1 MYYNTQILNKYNLV
15 YTNYITNQAITRQSV
30 PNEYRLINTIICYL
44 DFKGFL
50 HVELF
55 VGTEDEISDEQ
66 WIDDT
71 NWVTT
76 AFIYHKCY
84 NEEYNVDFS
93 ITALQV
99 PCCVRYRG
107 NILHIQNYPMLDSCG
122 ETYYEDKTYRYKCF
136 CCDDDKYSNIDNWE
150 EYDFQLIIDDIVKF
164 ITDIMTE
171 ANDISYG
178 LTTPDE
184 DVIKDLI
191 EQEFNEWLNDEKL
204 TQIINALL
212 KNWDITRIVESLPET
227 GENYIIYLVPTENND
242 DGTNKYAEWV
252 WLEDEQRYE
261 PLGSFVDIVI
271 DDALSETSENPVQN
285 KVITEALNRIN
296 KELFPLT
303 IAVSG
308 GGLFEKRTTQTITVS
323 WSVKEGSD
331 IVTPD
336 SITVNDETVT
346 NTDKSKQFTN
356 VTTNTTYTVKAIK
369 DGITV
374 TGSTSVTFVN
384 PSYFGAVAADFTPT
398 EEAIKALTKSVKNGK
413 GYTGT
418 TSLNNQK
425 TCYAYPKSF
434 GALTAIKDANN
445 FEYLGSYTRSEL
457 QVWDEVYYIYVLTDP
472 VTIDGFKQIYS

>member
-93 ITALQV
+93 TTALQV
-99 PCCVRYRG
+99 PYCVRYRG

-122 ETYYEDKTYRYKCF
+122 ETYYEDKTYRYTCF

-150 EYDFQLIIDDIVKF
+150 EYDFQLVIDDIVKF

-184 DVIKDLI
+184 DMIKDLI
-191 EQEFNEWLNDEKL
+191 QNIINQWLDDDKLQQIINEWLNQRDLDE
-204 TQIINALL
+204 IIN
-212 KNWDITRIVESLPET
+212 NWLEEADLSQQIQEAVNNAMKDIDISDQ
-227 GENYIIYLVPTENND
+227 I
-242 DGTNKYAEWV
+242 TNAV
-252 WLEDEQRYE
+252 NQWLEDNDLTDVINNAINKY
-261 PLGSFVDIVI
+261 LGDNLNDILNNYFGPDGPGYGNLEDMVDQMLDDKIGQYLEDIKAMLKDNERVI
-271 DDALSETSENPVQN
+271 ANALSRHEE
-285 KVITEALNRIN
+285 
-296 KELFPLT
+296 
-303 IAVSG
+303 
-308 GGLFEKRTTQTITVS
+308 
-323 WSVKEGSD
+323 D
-331 IVTPD
+331 I
-336 SITVNDETVT
+336 IQL
-346 NTDKSKQFTN
+346 KQ
-356 VTTNTTYTVKAIK
+356 
-369 DGITV
+369 
-374 TGSTSVTFVN
+374 
-384 PSYFGAVAADFTPT
+384 
-398 EEAIKALTKSVKNGK
+398 
-413 GYTGT
+413 
-418 TSLNNQK
+418 
-425 TCYAYPKSF
+425 
-434 GALTAIKDANN
+434 
-445 FEYLGSYTRSEL
+445 
-457 QVWDEVYYIYVLTDP
+457 
-472 VTIDGFKQIYS
+472 

>member
-93 ITALQV
+93 TTALQV

-122 ETYYEDKTYRYKCF
+122 EIYYEDKTYRYTCF

-150 EYDFQLIIDDIVKF
+150 EYDFQLIINDIVKF

-178 LTTPDE
+178 ILTPDE
-184 DVIKDLI
+184 EMIKDLI
-191 EQEFNEWLNDEKL
+191 EQLFNEWLTEERLTEIVNAWLEGQDLQSIINQYLDDIDLQEQIKQEVQKQLSQYDFEGDIANYIDKWFEQNNIQDIVNNAVSNYFGDNINDILNNYFNGEGNDNL
-204 TQIINALL
+204 TQIVNDLLDDKIGEYLESIKTMLANNERVVANALSRHEE
-212 KNWDITRIVESLPET
+212 DI
-227 GENYIIYLVPTENND
+227 
-242 DGTNKYAEWV
+242 
-252 WLEDEQRYE
+252 
-261 PLGSFVDIVI
+261 
-271 DDALSETSENPVQN
+271 
-285 KVITEALNRIN
+285 
-296 KELFPLT
+296 LT
-303 IAVSG
+303 I
-308 GGLFEKRTTQTITVS
+308 
-323 WSVKEGSD
+323 
-331 IVTPD
+331 
-336 SITVNDETVT
+336 
-346 NTDKSKQFTN
+346 
-356 VTTNTTYTVKAIK
+356 
-369 DGITV
+369 
-374 TGSTSVTFVN
+374 
-384 PSYFGAVAADFTPT
+384 
-398 EEAIKALTKSVKNGK
+398 K
-413 GYTGT
+413 G
-418 TSLNNQK
+418 
-425 TCYAYPKSF
+425 
-434 GALTAIKDANN
+434 
-445 FEYLGSYTRSEL
+445 
-457 QVWDEVYYIYVLTDP
+457 
-472 VTIDGFKQIYS
+472 

>member
-93 ITALQV
+93 TTALQI

-122 ETYYEDKTYRYKCF
+122 EVYYEDKTYRYKCF
-136 CCDDDKYSNIDNWE
+136 CCDDDKYGNIDNWE
-150 EYDFQLIIDDIVKF
+150 EYDFQLVIDDIVKF

-184 DVIKDLI
+184 DMIKDLI
-191 EQEFNEWLNDEKL
+191 QNIINQWLDDDKLQQIINEWLNQRDLDE
-204 TQIINALL
+204 IIN
-212 KNWDITRIVESLPET
+212 NWLEEADLSQQIQEAVNNAMKDIDISDQ
-227 GENYIIYLVPTENND
+227 I
-242 DGTNKYAEWV
+242 TNAV
-252 WLEDEQRYE
+252 NQWLEDNDLTDVINNAINKY
-261 PLGSFVDIVI
+261 LGDNLNDILNNYFGPDGPGYGNLEDMVDQMLDDKIGQYLEDIKAMLKDNERVI
-271 DDALSETSENPVQN
+271 ANALSRHEE
-285 KVITEALNRIN
+285 
-296 KELFPLT
+296 
-303 IAVSG
+303 
-308 GGLFEKRTTQTITVS
+308 
-323 WSVKEGSD
+323 D
-331 IVTPD
+331 I
-336 SITVNDETVT
+336 IQL
-346 NTDKSKQFTN
+346 KQ
-356 VTTNTTYTVKAIK
+356 
-369 DGITV
+369 
-374 TGSTSVTFVN
+374 
-384 PSYFGAVAADFTPT
+384 
-398 EEAIKALTKSVKNGK
+398 
-413 GYTGT
+413 
-418 TSLNNQK
+418 
-425 TCYAYPKSF
+425 
-434 GALTAIKDANN
+434 
-445 FEYLGSYTRSEL
+445 
-457 QVWDEVYYIYVLTDP
+457 
-472 VTIDGFKQIYS
+472 

>member
-93 ITALQV
+93 TTALQV

-107 NILHIQNYPMLDSCG
+107 NILHIQNYPVLDSCG
-122 ETYYEDKTYRYKCF
+122 EIYYEDKTYRYTCF

-150 EYDFQLIIDDIVKF
+150 EYDFQLILNDIVKF

-184 DVIKDLI
+184 DMIKDLI
-191 EQEFNEWLNDEKL
+191 QSIVDEWLNEDTL
-204 TQIINALL
+204 QQIINDWLNQKDLDEIISNWLEEADLSTQIQEAVNNAL
-212 KNWDITRIVESLPET
+212 KDIDISDQ
-227 GENYIIYLVPTENND
+227 I
-242 DGTNKYAEWV
+242 TNAV
-252 WLEDEQRYE
+252 NQWLEDNDLTDVINNAINKY
-261 PLGSFVDIVI
+261 LGDNLNDILNNYFGPDGPGYGNLEDMVDQMLDDKIGQYLEDIKAMLKDNERVI
-271 DDALSETSENPVQN
+271 ANALSRHEE
-285 KVITEALNRIN
+285 
-296 KELFPLT
+296 
-303 IAVSG
+303 
-308 GGLFEKRTTQTITVS
+308 
-323 WSVKEGSD
+323 D
-331 IVTPD
+331 I
-336 SITVNDETVT
+336 IQL
-346 NTDKSKQFTN
+346 KQ
-356 VTTNTTYTVKAIK
+356 
-369 DGITV
+369 
-374 TGSTSVTFVN
+374 
-384 PSYFGAVAADFTPT
+384 
-398 EEAIKALTKSVKNGK
+398 
-413 GYTGT
+413 
-418 TSLNNQK
+418 
-425 TCYAYPKSF
+425 
-434 GALTAIKDANN
+434 
-445 FEYLGSYTRSEL
+445 
-457 QVWDEVYYIYVLTDP
+457 
-472 VTIDGFKQIYS
+472 

>member
-93 ITALQV
+93 TTALQV

-122 ETYYEDKTYRYKCF
+122 EIYYEDKTYRYTCF

-150 EYDFQLIIDDIVKF
+150 EYDFQLVIDDIVKF

-184 DVIKDLI
+184 DMIKDLI
-191 EQEFNEWLNDEKL
+191 QNIINQWLDDDKLQQIINEWLNQRDLDE
-204 TQIINALL
+204 IIN
-212 KNWDITRIVESLPET
+212 NWLEEADLSQQIQEAVNNAMKDIDISDQ
-227 GENYIIYLVPTENND
+227 I
-242 DGTNKYAEWV
+242 TNAV
-252 WLEDEQRYE
+252 NQWLEDNDLTDVINNAINKY
-261 PLGSFVDIVI
+261 LGDNLNDILNNYFGPDGPGYGNLEDMVDQMLDDKIGQYLEDIKAMLKDNERVI
-271 DDALSETSENPVQN
+271 ANALSRHEE
-285 KVITEALNRIN
+285 
-296 KELFPLT
+296 
-303 IAVSG
+303 
-308 GGLFEKRTTQTITVS
+308 
-323 WSVKEGSD
+323 D
-331 IVTPD
+331 I
-336 SITVNDETVT
+336 IQL
-346 NTDKSKQFTN
+346 KQ
-356 VTTNTTYTVKAIK
+356 
-369 DGITV
+369 
-374 TGSTSVTFVN
+374 
-384 PSYFGAVAADFTPT
+384 
-398 EEAIKALTKSVKNGK
+398 
-413 GYTGT
+413 
-418 TSLNNQK
+418 
-425 TCYAYPKSF
+425 
-434 GALTAIKDANN
+434 
-445 FEYLGSYTRSEL
+445 
-457 QVWDEVYYIYVLTDP
+457 
-472 VTIDGFKQIYS
+472 

>member
-93 ITALQV
+93 TTALQV

-122 ETYYEDKTYRYKCF
+122 EVYYEDKTYRYKCF
-136 CCDDDKYSNIDNWE
+136 CCDDDKYGNIDNWE
-150 EYDFQLIIDDIVKF
+150 EYDFQLVIDDIVKF

-184 DVIKDLI
+184 DMIKDLI
-191 EQEFNEWLNDEKL
+191 QNIINQWLDDDKLQQIINEWLNQRDLDE
-204 TQIINALL
+204 IIN
-212 KNWDITRIVESLPET
+212 NWLEEADLSQQIQEAVNNAMKDIDISDQ
-227 GENYIIYLVPTENND
+227 I
-242 DGTNKYAEWV
+242 TNAV
-252 WLEDEQRYE
+252 NQWLEDNDLTDVINNAINKY
-261 PLGSFVDIVI
+261 LGDNLNDILNNYFGPDGPGYGNLEDMVDQMLDDKIGQYLEDIKAMLKDNERVI
-271 DDALSETSENPVQN
+271 ANALSRHEE
-285 KVITEALNRIN
+285 
-296 KELFPLT
+296 
-303 IAVSG
+303 
-308 GGLFEKRTTQTITVS
+308 
-323 WSVKEGSD
+323 D
-331 IVTPD
+331 I
-336 SITVNDETVT
+336 IQL
-346 NTDKSKQFTN
+346 KQ
-356 VTTNTTYTVKAIK
+356 
-369 DGITV
+369 
-374 TGSTSVTFVN
+374 
-384 PSYFGAVAADFTPT
+384 
-398 EEAIKALTKSVKNGK
+398 
-413 GYTGT
+413 
-418 TSLNNQK
+418 
-425 TCYAYPKSF
+425 
-434 GALTAIKDANN
+434 
-445 FEYLGSYTRSEL
+445 
-457 QVWDEVYYIYVLTDP
+457 
-472 VTIDGFKQIYS
+472 